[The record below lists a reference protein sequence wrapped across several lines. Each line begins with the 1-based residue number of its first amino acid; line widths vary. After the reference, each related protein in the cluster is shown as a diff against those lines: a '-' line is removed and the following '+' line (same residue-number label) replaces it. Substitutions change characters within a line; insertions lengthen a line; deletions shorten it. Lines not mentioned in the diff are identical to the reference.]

1 MSNSISSLY
10 KIKRIEELFCAIGS
24 NIFLTDDLFTAAE
37 RKIATLI
44 PPLDIPLLLSIS
56 ARVNEVIF
64 YVWGKA
70 KEIKVALLDIRK
82 GT

>member
-10 KIKRIEELFCAIGS
+10 KIKRIEELFCTVGY
-24 NIFLTDDLFTAAE
+24 NFFTDDLFTAAE

-56 ARVNEVIF
+56 ARVNEAIFF